1 MTDPE
6 HFQLHYSAMPP
17 APVKLEDGWRDMDI
31 RFMVNRDN
39 AGAAEIC
46 WWRTVF
52 PPGGAHERHLHP
64 NAAEVIYIL
73 SGRGAAGTAETE
85 HEAIPGTAIYIPR
98 GVVHWLRNAD
108 ADHPLE
114 IVGAYAPVGS
124 LEEAG
129 YEFIGQITEEYQQV
143 K

>member
-1 MTDPE
+1 MAASE
-6 HFQLHYSAMPP
+6 HFQRHFSEVEP
-17 APVKLEDGWRDMDI
+17 APVKEEDGWRDMDI
-31 RFMVNRDN
+31 RFLVTEDN
-39 AGAAEIC
+39 AGAQEVC

-73 SGRGAAGTAETE
+73 SGRGAAGAGE
-85 HEAIPGTAIYIPR
+85 HEQEATEGSVIYVPR

-108 ADHPLE
+108 PDRELE
-114 IVGAYAPVGS
+114 IVGCYAPVGS
-124 LEEAG
+124 LQEAG
-129 YEFIGQITEEYQQV
+129 YEFVGQITDEYRQV